1 MPDMPTPIQPAPT
14 SLPRSHSRQTAL
26 LVSLS
31 AAAMVVSMMQTL
43 LVPILGLVQTSL
55 HSSTSAV
62 SWANTAT
69 LLSAAVFTPLLSRL
83 GDQHGRKRVLVAVV
97 VVLLAGSLLAA
108 MTHSLP
114 LLIVARALQ
123 GSATA
128 IFPLALAI
136 LRREIHPERLAGA
149 MALVSGMLGIGS
161 GLALVLS
168 GLLTQGADADYRRVF
183 WLSVGLA
190 AVTLVAS
197 VLWVPADRDGA
208 GGRTDLLGTLTF
220 SASLVLLLLPVSK
233 GQEWGWTSGRT
244 VGCFVAAVVAAVAWW
259 MTEKRVREPLIDLP
273 TFVLRPVL
281 STNVAG
287 LLVGFVMF
295 AQFIALS
302 FLAQIPASLAGY
314 GFGAS
319 ALRAAV
325 EYLLPGTA
333 FALLGAPFGG
343 ILVKRYGPRLVLG
356 LSGLL
361 GALGSAWLAVA
372 HDTTV
377 SVIAASAVNGTAIS
391 FAYAAMPALIV
402 SGVPPE
408 KTGIANGINSISRSG
423 GSAIGSAVITTLMA
437 AKTLDGLPPGVP
449 ALPAESQ
456 FTLTFVLGIAAWL
469 LVVLVTAVGLPRSS
483 TAPATVAHSP
493 ANGGRAHLGRASH

>member
-1 MPDMPTPIQPAPT
+1 MSTPIQPAPT
-14 SLPRSHSRQTAL
+14 PLPRAHTGRTAL
-26 LVSLS
+26 VVSLS

-43 LVPILGLVQTSL
+43 LVPILGLVQSSL
-55 HSSTSAV
+55 HSSASAV
-62 SWANTAT
+62 SWVNTAT
-69 LLSAAVFTPLLSRL
+69 LLSAAVFTPLLGRL

-108 MTHSLP
+108 VTHSLP
-114 LLIVARALQ
+114 LLIVARVLQ

-128 IFPLALAI
+128 IFPLALAV

-190 AVTLVAS
+190 AVTLIALV
-197 VLWVPADRDGA
+197 VWVPADRESP
-208 GGRTDLLGTLTF
+208 GGRTDVLGALTF
-220 SASLVLLLLPVSK
+220 SAFLVLLLLPVSQ
-233 GQEWGWTSGRT
+233 GQEWGWASGRT
-244 VGCFVAAVVAAVAWW
+244 LGCFVAAAVLAVAWW
-259 MTEKRVREPLIDLP
+259 VTESRVREPMIDLP

-281 STNVAG
+281 STNIAG

-302 FLAQIPASLAGY
+302 FLAQIPPSLAGY

-333 FALLGAPFGG
+333 FSLLGAPFGG

-356 LSGLL
+356 LGGLL
-361 GALGSAWLAVA
+361 GALGSTWLALA
-372 HDTTV
+372 HDTTA

-402 SGVPPE
+402 GGVPPE

-423 GSAIGSAVITTLMA
+423 GSAIGSAVITTLMTA
-437 AKTLDGLPPGVP
+437 NTLHGLPPGVP

-456 FTLTFVLGIAAWL
+456 FTLTFVIGIAVWL
-469 LVVLVTAVGLPRSS
+469 LVVLVTAVGLAGTP
-483 TAPATVAHSP
+483 TAPVATVARST
-493 ANGGRAHLGRASH
+493 ANDSRARLDGAGR

>member
-1 MPDMPTPIQPAPT
+1 MPLPVQPAPSAT
-14 SLPRSHSRQTAL
+14 SRAPAGRTAL

-43 LVPILGLVQTSL
+43 LVPILGLIQTSL
-55 HSSTSAV
+55 HSSASAV
-62 SWANTAT
+62 SWVNTAT

-83 GDQHGRKRVLVAVV
+83 GDQHGRKRVLVAVI

-108 MTHSLP
+108 LTQSLP
-114 LLIVARALQ
+114 LLIVARVLQ

-136 LRREIHPERLAGA
+136 LRREVPPERLAGA

-190 AVTLVAS
+190 AVILVAS
-197 VLWVPADRDGA
+197 VLWVPADRDGP
-208 GGRTDLLGTLTF
+208 GGRTDLLGALTF
-220 SASLVLLLLPVSK
+220 SASLALLLLPVSQ
-233 GQEWGWTSGRT
+233 GREWGWTSGRT
-244 VGCFVAAVVAAVAWW
+244 LGCFAAAVLAAIAWW
-259 MTEKRVREPLIDLP
+259 MVEKRVREPMIDLP

-302 FLAQIPASLAGY
+302 FLAQIPASVAGY

-325 EYLLPGTA
+325 QYLLPGTA
-333 FALLGAPFGG
+333 FALVAAPFGG
-343 ILVKRYGPRLVLG
+343 ILVKRHGPRLVLG
-356 LSGLL
+356 LSGVL
-361 GALGSAWLAVA
+361 GALGSTWLAVA
-372 HDTTV
+372 HDTTA

-423 GSAIGSAVITTLMA
+423 GSAIGSAVITTLMT
-437 AKTLDGLPPGVP
+437 AKTLDGLPSGVP

-469 LVVLVTAVGLPRSS
+469 LVVLVTAVGLPRGS
-483 TAPATVAHSP
+483 TPPPAVAHPS
-493 ANGGRAHLGRASH
+493 ANGGRARLDRAGH